1 MMVSRAADRIPRWA
15 EERDLLWPRTAAVSG
30 VAGTVG
36 AMTNEAPQTPAAQPG
51 PEQHQMQYAENVLG
65 LIGNTPLVRL
75 NRVTEGIRATV
86 LVKLEYLN
94 PGGSVK
100 DRIALKMLEEAEA
113 DGRLAPGGTVVEP
126 TSGNTGVGLAM
137 VAQLKGYRSVFVTPD
152 KVGQEKRD
160 VLRAYGA
167 EVVVTQTSVPPESE
181 DSYYG
186 VSNRLERE
194 IPGAYQPNQFFNP
207 AAPASHYETTGP
219 EIWRDTAGRIT
230 HFVAGAGTGGT
241 VTGTG
246 RYLKEVSA
254 DRAEGPV
261 RIVVADPDG
270 SIYSGGTG
278 RPYFVEGVGEDMWP
292 GNYDQSVPDE
302 VHAVS
307 DAESFAMTR
316 RLAAEEGLLV
326 GGSSGMAVVAGLRAA
341 QDLTEE
347 DVMVILLP
355 DSGRGYLGKIFSDTW
370 MDEQG
375 FTTVAAASVLPD
387 GVVVDGARQPRAVVA
402 PGATAEAGE
411 SGQGRRDGHDDG
423 PSRWQGTVAEV
434 LGDKDS
440 WLPGSLPKVVT
451 ASRDTTIADAIAT
464 MNRFGVDA
472 LPVVGAP
479 RDDLRAG
486 EIHGTV
492 QVTGLAELLASG
504 QAGPQEPVGEHAG
517 PALPRVNVSSTLIEA
532 RERLEDTGAPA
543 LLAMQDGVV
552 AGIVTLHDLLAHVTH

>member
-1 MMVSRAADRIPRWA
+1 
-15 EERDLLWPRTAAVSG
+15 
-30 VAGTVG
+30 
-36 AMTNEAPQTPAAQPG
+36 
-51 PEQHQMQYAENVLG
+51 MQYAENVLG
-65 LIGNTPLVRL
+65 LIGDTPLVRL

-100 DRIALKMLEEAEA
+100 DRIALKMLEEAES

-167 EVVVTQTSVPPESE
+167 EVVVTQTAVPPESE
-181 DSYYG
+181 ESYYG
-186 VSNRLERE
+186 VSNRLERD

-254 DRAEGPV
+254 DRDGGPV
-261 RIVVADPDG
+261 RVVVADPDG

-292 GNYDQSVPDE
+292 GNYDRSVPDE

-341 QDLTEE
+341 QDLTED

-355 DSGRGYLGKIFSDTW
+355 DSGRGYLGKIFSDAW
-370 MDEQG
+370 MDDQG
-375 FTTVAAASVLPD
+375 FTTVPVDSVLPE
-387 GVVVDGARQPRAVVA
+387 GVVADGARQPRAAVD
-402 PGATAEAGE
+402 PGAVSAPEDSA
-411 SGQGRRDGHDDG
+411 QGPDDGH
-423 PSRWQGTVAEV
+423 SRWQDKVAEV
-434 LGDKDS
+434 LEDKDS
-440 WLPGSLPKVVT
+440 LLPGSLPTVVT
-451 ASRDTTIADAIAT
+451 ASRDTTIAEAIAT
-464 MNRFGVDA
+464 MTRYGVDA

-479 RDDLRAG
+479 RDDLRTG
-486 EIHGTV
+486 EVHGTV

-504 QAGPQEPVGEHAG
+504 QARPQDPVGEHAG
-517 PALPRVNVSSTLIEA
+517 PPLPRVNVSAPLADA
-532 RERLEDTGAPA
+532 RERLEETGLPA

-552 AGIVTLHDLLAHVTH
+552 AGIVTLHDLLAHVTR

>member
-1 MMVSRAADRIPRWA
+1 M
-15 EERDLLWPRTAAVSG
+15 SG

-375 FTTVAAASVLPD
+375 FSTVTAESVLPE
-387 GVVVDGARQPRAVVA
+387 GVVGDGARQPRAVVA
-402 PGATAEAGE
+402 PGAASEPGE
-411 SGQGRRDGHDDG
+411 GEQRTPDGG
-423 PSRWQGTVAEV
+423 PSLWQATVAEV
-434 LGDKDS
+434 LGDKDA
-440 WLPGSLPKVVT
+440 WMPGSLPKVVT
-451 ASRDTTIADAIAT
+451 ASRDTTIAEAIST
-464 MNRFGVDA
+464 MNRYGVDA

-479 RDDLRAG
+479 RDDLRTG